1 MRVYEP
7 LPWLAVIWDAS
18 DMRFGIASDS
28 WRVGVDM
35 FVTRAV
41 QFGPLCLCFGKK
53 GVAAGEL

>member
-1 MRVYEP
+1 MRDYEP
-7 LPWLAVIWDAS
+7 SPWLAVIWDAS

-41 QFGPLCLCFGKK
+41 QLGPLCLCFGRK
-53 GVAAGEL
+53 G